1 MERKEQLLTADT
13 QFGFLDKATDAHE
26 VYNPVLIS
34 NEEENTMR
42 RAIKSELRRSE
53 SFKFS
58 VAFVTPG
65 ALAMLKQD
73 LLDFEGTGTIITS
86 DYLGFNEPE
95 MFRELLRLPD
105 NISVH
110 VHADGDRGFHSKGYL
125 FDQGTAMTAIVGSSN
140 LTRAAM
146 LKNQEWNLRFSAL
159 PNGDIVDQLGKAI
172 DQQLADSEPL
182 TEEWIQ
188 RYEQRRVLPPK
199 TLLHPDQGVI
209 PAKDFI
215 QPNSMQVDA
224 LERIDD
230 LREQGEERAL
240 VISATGTGK
249 TILGALAV
257 RNAAPDKFLFIVH
270 SEQILNRAIEEF
282 QKVLGVGDDQ
292 VGLFTGHSKD
302 LSKKY
307 TFATNLSIARPDT
320 LTGLDPELFDFIL
333 IDEVH
338 RAGADSYRRIIDHFT
353 PEFLLGLTATPER
366 SDGIDV
372 YELFHHN
379 LAYEI
384 RLQKALEADM
394 LVPFDYFGVT
404 DYVDASGATIDDNL
418 KDLAHLVAPE
428 RVRHIMRML
437 WMYGFPATLRD

>member
-1 MERKEQLLTADT
+1 MERKEQLLKADT

-42 RAIKSELRRSE
+42 RAIRSELRRSE

-105 NISVH
+105 NISVY

-182 TEEWIQ
+182 TEDWIQ

-353 PEFLLGLTATPER
+353 PEFLLSL
-366 SDGIDV
+366 I
-372 YELFHHN
+372 
-379 LAYEI
+379 
-384 RLQKALEADM
+384 
-394 LVPFDYFGVT
+394 
-404 DYVDASGATIDDNL
+404 
-418 KDLAHLVAPE
+418 
-428 RVRHIMRML
+428 HI
-437 WMYGFPATLRD
+437 